1 MRKILVVDDDPAIIR
16 LLSAVLRYEAMKV
29 VQTNKGEEALDL
41 IQREKPDLVLTD
53 FAMPDING
61 VEICRRIKQN
71 PLTANTPVIL
81 MTGALTRAD
90 CQQTLAQGVD
100 GFLQKPFSVK
110 QLLDLINAVSRN
122 NQSLSPDA
130 SAPTVSG
137 SAWLPATP
145 LT

>member
-29 VQTNKGEEALDL
+29 VQTNKGEEALD
-41 IQREKPDLVLTD
+41 IIEREKPDLVLTD
-53 FAMPDING
+53 FAMPGMNG
-61 VEICRRIKQN
+61 VEICRRVKQN
-71 PLTANTPVIL
+71 PRTAGTPVIL

-110 QLLDLINAVSRN
+110 QLLDLMNAVTGN
-122 NQSLSPDA
+122 NGSLKPDA
-130 SAPTVSG
+130 
-137 SAWLPATP
+137 
-145 LT
+145 

>member
-29 VQTNKGEEALDL
+29 VQTSRGEEALD
-41 IQREKPDLVLTD
+41 IVERERPDLVLTD
-53 FAMPDING
+53 FSMPGMNG
-61 VEICRRIKQN
+61 MEICRHIKQN
-71 PLTANTPVIL
+71 PRTADTPVIL

-110 QLLDLINAVSRN
+110 QLLDLMNAVTGN
-122 NQSLSPDA
+122 TP
-130 SAPTVSG
+130 
-137 SAWLPATP
+137 PAKTP
-145 LT
+145 ALH